1 MTRNRPS
8 NDMKI
13 GLDNKLI
20 PIALHTKF
28 LELTTDSQYIIMENT
43 YRSPNN

>member
-1 MTRNRPS
+1 
-8 NDMKI
+8 MKI

-20 PIALHTKF
+20 PSALYTKF
-28 LELTTDSQYIIMENT
+28 LELTINSQYIIMENT